1 MSDNLQLHRSL
12 KPNSA
17 ESRYLGIDIFKHQAM
32 WNVTETSF
40 VPISSLLFYLLF
52 IENWIIS
59 FPVCEYNKSEKA
71 YLGFREDREFIL
83 SARKL
88 SPTLILLLK
97 FALLS
102 QLKIVIG
109 SERDLV
115 VSCVSDTIL
124 CHVLNTPFYSF
135 IL

>member
-1 MSDNLQLHRSL
+1 M
-12 KPNSA
+12 
-17 ESRYLGIDIFKHQAM
+17 
-32 WNVTETSF
+32 
-40 VPISSLLFYLLF
+40 LF

-115 VSCVSDTIL
+115 VSCVYDTIL
-124 CHVLNTPFYSF
+124 CHVPNTPFIYFVTYTDKGNFNSRAGDIQIAL
-135 IL
+135 ILSIVLYNSIPKLIILDAE

>member
-1 MSDNLQLHRSL
+1 MSDNLPLHRSL

-17 ESRYLGIDIFKHQAM
+17 ESRYLGIDDIFKHQAYQI
-32 WNVTETSF
+32 VTETT
-40 VPISSLLFYLLF
+40 LFQFPHRYLLF

-115 VSCVSDTIL
+115 VSCVYDTIL
-124 CHVLNTPFYSF
+124 CHVPNTPFYSF

>member
-1 MSDNLQLHRSL
+1 MKCNR
-12 KPNSA
+12 N
-17 ESRYLGIDIFKHQAM
+17 Y
-32 WNVTETSF
+32 F

-124 CHVLNTPFYSF
+124 CHVLNMPFYSF
-135 IL
+135 FCNLLLIRVILTPVKGISKLL